1 MLAQPFRMLMPLFI
15 VDIYELGPES
25 MGLMV
30 SAMGGASLFGALF
43 VASLSNWR
51 RGMLLLI
58 GSFMSGIALVLI
70 ASVPIYIAAVFF
82 MIPLGLGDA
91 GRRTLNQSL
100 VMEEADDEYRGRVM
114 SVFMLN
120 RGMMPLGVLPTAIM
134 AEYVGAQVAIGTLGV
149 LLLGFTLV
157 VTVTQKRLR
166 EMS

>member
-1 MLAQPFRMLMPLFI
+1 
-15 VDIYELGPES
+15 
-25 MGLMV
+25 
-30 SAMGGASLFGALF
+30 
-43 VASLSNWR
+43 
-51 RGMLLLI
+51 
-58 GSFMSGIALVLI
+58 
-70 ASVPIYIAAVFF
+70 
-82 MIPLGLGDA
+82 MIPLELGDA

-100 VMEEADDEYRGRVM
+100 VMEETNDEFRGRVM

-166 EMS
+166 DM